1 MKSKAETTARQT
13 TYVAP
18 SLTSYD
24 EQQVAEDLGPVM
36 LSGTGTSLGE
46 LQGNTT
52 TTRGT
57 GAKPRR

>member
-1 MKSKAETTARQT
+1 MKSKTETTASRT

-18 SLTSYD
+18 RVTSYN

-36 LSGTGTSLGE
+36 LSGTGTSLEE
-46 LQGNTT
+46 LQGNTG

-57 GAKPRR
+57 GAKSRR